1 MKKYPFPWLEE
12 PFKKPNDAIKKL
24 AQEHQN
30 RLTKPQGSLG
40 RLEEISIHLASLQN
54 TLYPKAQEVFITI
67 FAADH
72 GVAQENVSAYPQAVT
87 AEMLKNFA
95 QGGAAISVL
104 AKALSAN
111 LQVFNLGTVTEL
123 PPIVGVHSCIL
134 GPGTHNMT
142 QAPALSS
149 EQLEQALEI
158 GAKQVDYAIE
168 QGADI
173 WIGGEMGIGNT
184 TSATALAC
192 ALLNLP
198 PADLVGSG
206 TGLSTTQIEHKRKI
220 IESALARH
228 QSAAIDLFSQ
238 LRHWGGFEIAALVG
252 GYIRSAQRGL
262 PVLVDGFITS
272 VAALVAVTYHPEVA
286 PWLLYSHQSAEKGHQ
301 LVLKALN
308 AKPLLNLNM
317 RLGEASGAAT
327 AIPLLRL
334 ACTLHQ
340 NMATFESAGVSNN
353 T

>member
-1 MKKYPFPWLEE
+1 MTKHLFPWLNESV
-12 PFKKPNDAIKKL
+12 KKPNEMTRKL

-30 RLTKPQGSLG
+30 QLTKPQGSLG

-54 TLYPKAQEVFITI
+54 TLYPKTEKVFITI
-67 FAADH
+67 FVADH

-104 AKALSAN
+104 AQALSAN
-111 LQVFNLGTVTEL
+111 LQVINLGTVTEL
-123 PPIVGVHSCIL
+123 PPLAGVDSRIL
-134 GPGTHNMT
+134 GPGTNNMT
-142 QAPALSS
+142 LAPALTPK
-149 EQLEQALEI
+149 QLEQALQI
-158 GAKQVDYAIE
+158 GAEQIDHAVA

-198 PADLVGSG
+198 PAILVGAG
-206 TGLSTTQIEHKRKI
+206 TGLNELQIKHKQKI

-228 QSAAIDLFSQ
+228 HAVAIDLLSQ
-238 LRHWGGFEIAALVG
+238 LRHWGGFEIVALVG
-252 GYIRSAQRGL
+252 CYIRCAQKGL
-262 PVLVDGFITS
+262 PALVDGFITS
-272 VAALVAVTYHPEVA
+272 VAALAAVTYQPEIA

-301 LVLKALN
+301 LVLEALN
-308 AKPLLNLNM
+308 AKPLLNLDM

-334 ACTLHQ
+334 ACTLHE
-340 NMATFESAGVSNN
+340 NMATFESAGVSQQ